1 MKFTT
6 VFVFRSSLGDCTGNG
21 LSSNVDSGYLFWDCS
36 HEEAIDYCNNNN
48 IDPTKQFIIK
58 NRELWGEDHSYA
70 EPLDMKF
77 WNKHHGC
84 QQFGGNFVYTS
95 NGNCFKYRG
104 ERVTRPISV
113 HDRFEVQYNDYD

>member
-70 EPLDMKF
+70 EPLDIDYWGKGGNQM
-77 WNKHHGC
+77 
-84 QQFGGNFVYTS
+84 FGGNFIYTS
-95 NGNCFKYRG
+95 DNNFYKYKG
-104 ERVTRPISV
+104 EKIGRPIKV
-113 HDRFEVQYNDYD
+113 HDRFEH